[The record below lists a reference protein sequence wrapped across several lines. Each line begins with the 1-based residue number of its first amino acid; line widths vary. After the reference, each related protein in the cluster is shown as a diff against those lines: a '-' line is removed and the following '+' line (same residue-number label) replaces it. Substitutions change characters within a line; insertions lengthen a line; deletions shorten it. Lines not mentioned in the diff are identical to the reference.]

1 MLKFG
6 IIGGVVGLAIFF
18 ISQATMAQT
27 EIIFWTT
34 EIENK
39 SLQIQQNLAS
49 KFHKENPG
57 IKVKIIPVDSSTLLE
72 KVTFNK
78 LPDIIFHPIDYT
90 ARLAGEKIFDVDTAT
105 EIIKDLD
112 ENTLST
118 GALNLVR
125 YQGGFAA
132 IPVDGWGQILI
143 YRKDLLE
150 DKGYSAP
157 QSWEN
162 IKKAA
167 QVLNDSPLIW
177 GFEVPTSPE
186 DSYTQQVFEG
196 FSLSNNARLVNA
208 ETGMVNLN
216 TPEFIDT
223 LRFYKALS
231 KFTPP
236 GNVQQYHTKMDYLRG
251 RCAMMMWPS
260 FILSQICGLEG
271 DERPLVKDLH
281 KKTGFV
287 AVIKGEQGAAQYGQV
302 NYLGITKKATK
313 DAVKKWVKFILE
325 DEYLTWLSM
334 RPEGKLPL
342 RKGTSEEPGK
352 FMEGWKELMLGS
364 KVKSKIS
371 NWYDNEVLNSILIGT
386 EKFDRWGFANQRG
399 LLMTRIYHTNL
410 IPIVLKRY
418 LGGDIF
424 TAEVTAELM
433 NDLVEGLENENLK

>member
-1 MLKFG
+1 M
-6 IIGGVVGLAIFF
+6 VGLAIFF
-18 ISQATMAQT
+18 ASQATMAQT

-49 KFHKENPG
+49 KFQKENPE
-57 IKVKIIPVDSSTLLE
+57 IKIKIVPIDNSILLE
-72 KVTFNK
+72 KATSNP

-90 ARLAGEKIFDVDTAT
+90 ARLVEEEIFDVDTAT
-105 EIIKDLD
+105 EIIKDLG
-112 ENTLST
+112 ENTLSI

-125 YQGGFAA
+125 YQGGFSA
-132 IPVDGWGQILI
+132 IPVEGWGQILI

-167 QVLNDSPLIW
+167 QALNDPPLIW

-196 FSLSNNARLVNA
+196 FSLSNNARLVDA
-208 ETGMVNLN
+208 ETDTVNLN

-223 LRFYKALS
+223 LRFYKELS

-236 GNVQQYHTKMDYLRG
+236 GNVQQHHTKMDYLRG
-251 RCAMMMWPS
+251 RCAMIMWPS

-271 DERPLVKDLH
+271 DERPLVRDLH

-287 AVIKGEQGAAQYGQV
+287 AVIEGEQGAAQYGQI

-325 DEYLTWLSM
+325 DEYLSWLSM

-342 RKGTSEEPGK
+342 RKGTREEPGK
-352 FMEGWKELMLGS
+352 FMEGWKELMLGL
-364 KVKSKIS
+364 KIKSKIS
-371 NWYDNEVLNSILIGT
+371 NWYDNETLNPLLVGT

-399 LLMTRIYHTNL
+399 LLIARIYHTNL

-418 LGGDIF
+418 LDGDIF
-424 TAEVTAELM
+424 TAEVAAGLM
-433 NDLVEGLENENLK
+433 NDLVKGLGNERLK